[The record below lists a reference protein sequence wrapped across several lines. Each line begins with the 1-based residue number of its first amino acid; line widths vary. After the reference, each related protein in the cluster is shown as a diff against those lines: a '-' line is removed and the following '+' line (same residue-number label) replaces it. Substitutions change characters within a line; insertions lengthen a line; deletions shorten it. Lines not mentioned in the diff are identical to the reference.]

1 MIYPCNL
8 ILEDYL
14 FRNVEKSPKGDS
26 LKYKLTNLSRLC
38 VLIFATYIAIELQK
52 KLDLFLSILGAV
64 LCAPIAI
71 TLPALLHL
79 KVLAKTP
86 REKFIDIFLIILSI
100 FCLILSTA

>member
-14 FRNVEKSPKGDS
+14 FSNISKTTRGEQI
-26 LKYKLTNLSRLC
+26 KYYLTNLSRLC
-38 VLIFATYIAIELQK
+38 VLMFATYVAIELQK

-71 TLPALLHL
+71 TLPALLNL
-79 KVLAKTP
+79 KVM
-86 REKFIDIFLIILSI
+86 S
-100 FCLILSTA
+100 